1 MRKFLALAAAAASV
15 LTGFSSAPTIASAQE
30 WRGDP
35 CRSDRHDAGRTGTIA
50 GGVIGAL
57 IGSQVAGRGNHTAG
71 ALIGGG
77 AGAVAGHQI
86 GAHSVHCNAY
96 PSGYR
101 YHRGCRWVTDS
112 YRGRDRSYEVCRD
125 RDGYWR
131 RYG

>member
-1 MRKFLALAAAAASV
+1 MRKVLALAAAAASV
-15 LTGFSSAPTIASAQE
+15 FTSYTVVPVTASAQE

-35 CRSDRHDAGRTGTIA
+35 CREERHDAGRTGTIA

-57 IGSQVAGRGNHTAG
+57 VGSQVAGRGNRTGG
-71 ALIGGG
+71 AILGGA
-77 AGAVAGHQI
+77 AGAVAGHQL
-86 GAHSVHCNAY
+86 GAHSVHCENY
-96 PSGYR
+96 PAGYR

-131 RYG
+131 RYR

>member
-1 MRKFLALAAAAASV
+1 MRKMLALAAAATSV
-15 LTGFSSAPTIASAQE
+15 FTGFSSAPTIASAQE
-30 WRGDP
+30 WRDDP
-35 CRSDRHDAGRTGTIA
+35 CRSERHDAGRTGTIA
-50 GGVIGAL
+50 GGVI
-57 IGSQVAGRGNHTAG
+57 G